1 MLGFN
6 LIHASKKGPW
16 RVKAIE
22 QDDANCREQIW

>member
-1 MLGFN
+1 MLGLN

-22 QDDANCREQIW
+22 QDAANNTEQIW